1 MACTGIAKLVF
12 SRSDAFHVLIPTT
25 ANPAAAFSSLISKGP
40 PELPAST
47 CAVCCTKGSS
57 FPLVRDLI
65 WALAFDTIP
74 CPSCHRCH
82 EIVLRARAT
91 VGGYP
96 YRIVRY
102 YLSPVLREK
111 LYFFDRGRSRF
122 HQQDRRGHIY
132 HRQQKHLYPMDHG
145 ARTLAVERCG
155 KYQSQSN
162 RA

>member
-74 CPSCHRCH
+74 CPSCQ
-82 EIVLRARAT
+82 E
-91 VGGYP
+91 G
-96 YRIVRY
+96 
-102 YLSPVLREK
+102 LSPNAGNPALNTGVPSVMLLSVISSVGILTSSGRAMKATSKSSCTPTTGHVANVLE
-111 LYFFDRGRSRF
+111 LLS
-122 HQQDRRGHIY
+122 
-132 HRQQKHLYPMDHG
+132 
-145 ARTLAVERCG
+145 G
-155 KYQSQSN
+155 KENSTSTVS
-162 RA
+162 ACSTT